1 MNIQVLLENMLEA
14 SGATLGIFFLTLLF
28 SLPLGLLLAFGR
40 MSKLKAVNIPVKI
53 YILVMRGTPLM
64 LQLMFVFYALNPLI
78 GVQLPR
84 FESAVVAFTLNYAA
98 YFAEIYRGGIE
109 SMPVGQH
116 EAGKVLG
123 FTKAQ
128 TFLRVILPQVVKRIL
143 PPMGNEFITLVKD
156 TSLAQTIN
164 VIEIMRVT
172 EKFASSAVS
181 VVPFVVAAVFYLVMN
196 GVVSLCFSRAEKH
209 YDYYH

>member
-1 MNIQVLLENMLEA
+1 M
-14 SGATLGIFFLTLLF
+14 
-28 SLPLGLLLAFGR
+28 
-40 MSKLKAVNIPVKI
+40 
-53 YILVMRGTPLM
+53 
-64 LQLMFVFYALNPLI
+64 
-78 GVQLPR
+78 
-84 FESAVVAFTLNYAA
+84 
-98 YFAEIYRGGIE
+98 
-109 SMPVGQH
+109 
-116 EAGKVLG
+116 
-123 FTKAQ
+123 
-128 TFLRVILPQVVKRIL
+128 